1 MPEEIRPAELVLA
14 ASIARRFYLDGV
26 SKVDIGQEFGI
37 SRFKVARILT
47 EARERGLVR
56 VDIRLPGSIDGDL
69 SAALRDALGLR
80 RVIVLDHPAEPEAS
94 LRQHLAEVTA
104 DLLAEIVVDG
114 DVLGLTWSRTLE
126 ATNAALTRLAGCTV
140 VQLAGT
146 VARADRDTGT
156 VEMVRRAA
164 ALGGGRAYAIY
175 APLVVPDAATAASLR
190 GQPGIADALE
200 RFDAL
205 TKAVVSIGHWSPR
218 HSTVWEAV
226 SDRDRGRYR
235 DLGACAEV
243 SGRLFDAEG
252 SALHTDLD
260 DRLIAI
266 TVDQLRAVPEVVA
279 ISAGAGRARA
289 VEAVVKAGFVTTL
302 VTDATCARAILG
314 DEADR
319 APEST
324 HGVESTH
331 GAKSAG
337 TFSPADVPTST
348 GRG

>member
-1 MPEEIRPAELVLA
+1 MPEDIRPAELVLA
-14 ASIARRFYLDGV
+14 ASIARRFYLDGM

-37 SRFKVARILT
+37 SRFKVARILA

-56 VDIRLPGSIDGDL
+56 VDIRLPGSSDGDL
-69 SAALRDALGLR
+69 SAGLRDALGLR

-114 DVLGLTWSRTLE
+114 DVLGLTWSRTLQ
-126 ATNAALTRLAGCTV
+126 ATNAALTRLARCTV

-146 VARADRDTGT
+146 LARPELETGT

-164 ALGGGRAYAIY
+164 AVGGGRAYAIY

-190 GQPGIADALE
+190 SQPGIADAL
-200 RFDAL
+200 RCFDDL
-205 TKAVVSIGHWSPR
+205 TKAVVSIGHWSQH
-218 HSTVWEAV
+218 HSTVWDAV
-226 SDRDRGRYR
+226 TSSERRRYR
-235 DLGACAEV
+235 GLGACAEV
-243 SGRLFDAEG
+243 SGRLFDADG
-252 SALHTDLD
+252 NALHTDLD

-266 TVDQLRAVPEVVA
+266 SVDQLRAVPEVVA
-279 ISAGAGRARA
+279 ISAGAGRAGA

-314 DEADR
+314 DEQPPGPRGDT
-319 APEST
+319 SL
-324 HGVESTH
+324 
-331 GAKSAG
+331 SAG
-337 TFSPADVPTST
+337 TPTTT
-348 GRG
+348 GRR

>member
-1 MPEEIRPAELVLA
+1 MPEDIRPAELVLA
-14 ASIARRFYLDGV
+14 ASIARRFYVDGA

-69 SAALRDALGLR
+69 SAGLRDALGLR

-94 LRQHLAEVTA
+94 LRHHLAEVTA

-126 ATNAALTRLAGCTV
+126 ATNAALTRLARCTV

-146 VARADRDTGT
+146 LARAERDDTGT

-164 ALGGGRAYAIY
+164 AIGGGRAYAIY
-175 APLVVPDAATAASLR
+175 APLVVPDAAAAASLR
-190 GQPGIADALE
+190 GQAGIADALQ
-200 RFDAL
+200 RFDGL
-205 TKAVVSIGHWSPR
+205 TKAVVSIGHWSQD
-218 HSTVWEAV
+218 HSTVWDAV
-226 SDRDRGRYR
+226 SDRDRRRYR
-235 DLGACAEV
+235 RLGACAEV
-243 SGRLFDAEG
+243 SGRLFDADG
-252 SALHTDLD
+252 NALSTDLD

-266 TVDQLRAVPEVVA
+266 TVEQLRAVPEVVA
-279 ISAGAGRARA
+279 ISAGAGRAGA
-289 VEAVVKAGFVTTL
+289 VEAVVRAGFVSTL

-314 DEADR
+314 QV
-319 APEST
+319 APLPA
-324 HGVESTH
+324 G
-331 GAKSAG
+331 GA
-337 TFSPADVPTST
+337 TST
-348 GRG
+348 GEE

>member
-1 MPEEIRPAELVLA
+1 MPDDIRPAELVLA
-14 ASIARRFYLDGV
+14 ASIARRFYVDGV

-47 EARERGLVR
+47 EARKRGLVR

-69 SAALRDALGLR
+69 SAGLRDALGLR

-104 DLLAEIVVDG
+104 DLLAEIVVHG

-126 ATNAALTRLAGCTV
+126 ATNAALTRLACCTV
-140 VQLAGT
+140 VQLAG
-146 VARADRDTGT
+146 ALAQPEGDRGT

-164 ALGGGRAYAIY
+164 AVGGGRAYAIY
-175 APLVVPDAATAASLR
+175 APLVVPDAATARALR
-190 GQPGIADALE
+190 SQPGIADAL
-200 RFDAL
+200 RCFDDL
-205 TKAVVSIGHWSPR
+205 TKAVVSIGHWSAH
-218 HSTVWEAV
+218 HSTVWDAV
-226 SDRDRGRYR
+226 SSSDRSRYR

-252 SALHTDLD
+252 NALPTDLD

-266 TVDQLRAVPEVVA
+266 SVDQLRAVPEVVA
-279 ISAGAGRARA
+279 ISAGAGRAGA
-289 VEAVVKAGFVTTL
+289 VEAVAKAGFVTTL
-302 VTDATCARAILG
+302 VTDVTCARAILG
-314 DEADR
+314 HEAWPAEPEG
-319 APEST
+319 AP
-324 HGVESTH
+324 
-331 GAKSAG
+331 
-337 TFSPADVPTST
+337 PAADARTTT

>member
-1 MPEEIRPAELVLA
+1 MAEEIRPAELVLA
-14 ASIARRFYLDGV
+14 ASIARRFYVDGV
-26 SKVDIGQEFGI
+26 SKVDIAEEFGI

-47 EARERGLVR
+47 DARERGLVR
-56 VDIRLPGSIDGDL
+56 LDIRLPGSIDGDL
-69 SAALRDALGLR
+69 SVGLRDALGLR
-80 RVIVLDHPAEPEAS
+80 RAIVLDHPAEPESS

-126 ATNAALTRLAGCTV
+126 ATNAALTRLARCTV

-146 VARADRDTGT
+146 LAQRERDTGT

-164 ALGGGRAYAIY
+164 AIGGGRAYAIY

-190 GQPGIADALE
+190 SQPGIADALG
-200 RFDAL
+200 RFDDL
-205 TKAVVSIGHWSPR
+205 TKAVVSIGHWSPH

-226 SDRDRGRYR
+226 NGSERSRYR

-243 SGRLFDAEG
+243 SGRLFDADG
-252 SALHTDLD
+252 NALHTDLD
-260 DRLIAI
+260 DRLVAI
-266 TVDQLRAVPEVVA
+266 SVDQLRAVPEVVA
-279 ISAGAGRARA
+279 ISAGAVRADA

-302 VTDATCARAILG
+302 VTDVTCARAVLG
-314 DEADR
+314 SLDHEPPVPA
-319 APEST
+319 A
-324 HGVESTH
+324 
-331 GAKSAG
+331 
-337 TFSPADVPTST
+337 SPTTA

>member
-1 MPEEIRPAELVLA
+1 MPEDIRPAELVLA
-14 ASIARRFYLDGV
+14 AAIARRFYVDGV
-26 SKVDIGQEFGI
+26 SKVDIAQEFGL

-47 EARERGLVR
+47 DARERGLVR

-69 SAALRDALGLR
+69 SAALREVLGLR
-80 RVIVLDHPAEPEAS
+80 RAIVLDHPAEPEAS

-126 ATNAALTRLAGCTV
+126 ATNAALTRLARCTV

-146 VARADRDTGT
+146 LARAQHDDAGT

-164 ALGGGRAYAIY
+164 AVGGGRAYAIY

-190 GQPGIADALE
+190 GQPGIADALGC
-200 RFDAL
+200 FGDL
-205 TKAVVSIGHWSPR
+205 TKAVVSIGHWSPH

-226 SDRDRGRYR
+226 SDGDRGRYR

-243 SGRLFDAEG
+243 SGRLIDADG
-252 SALHTDLD
+252 NALRTDLD

-266 TVDQLRAVPEVVA
+266 SVDQLRAVPEVVA
-279 ISAGAGRARA
+279 ISAGAARAEA
-289 VEAVVKAGFVTTL
+289 VEAVVRAGFVTTL
-302 VTDATCARAILG
+302 VTDATCARAVLQALG
-314 DEADR
+314 RDVPPEPDG
-319 APEST
+319 AP
-324 HGVESTH
+324 V
-331 GAKSAG
+331 
-337 TFSPADVPTST
+337 PADVPTTT
-348 GRG
+348 GQG